1 METVGCECQLKIKYF
16 RERMDCA
23 REKAFS
29 PNSETTEETP
39 ETQEKREALRL
50 ARVVG
55 GRAGA
60 TLLPDVCQG
69 QMRPAVGCARPGLK
83 PHDVWLHLERD
94 ALLSPDN
101 WF

>member
-1 METVGCECQLKIKYF
+1 
-16 RERMDCA
+16 MDRA

-39 ETQEKREALRL
+39 ETQEKSEALRL

-60 TLLPDVCQG
+60 TLCLPTSVKGRCVPQ
-69 QMRPAVGCARPGLK
+69 RAVPTLGSNHMTCG
-83 PHDVWLHLERD
+83 
-94 ALLSPDN
+94 ST
-101 WF
+101 